1 MGILAQHLY
10 PLTPSTGIP
19 SLLAEHVELAGPCN
33 AIRAQET
40 KVYITI
46 LRGKALEY
54 TSAWQRPK
62 KDDKSKVRAHEAQ
75 QKGGRYGK

>member
-1 MGILAQHLY
+1 MSIPAEHLY
-10 PLTPSTGIP
+10 PTTPRTNIP
-19 SLLAEHVELAGPCN
+19 SLLAEHVEPAGACN

-46 LRGKALEY
+46 LHGKVPEY

-62 KDDKSKVRAHEAQ
+62 KDDKSKVQAHEAQ
-75 QKGGRYGK
+75 QKGGR